1 MLQTRQVPDVYP
13 SSLRTYDDDGTDG
26 IHFIQFEPS
35 SLFCRRAM
43 LLQVSILQFRS
54 AVWSAYAC
62 VPVNTL
68 PRSTFELLTAR
79 PQSAPRICGNSLLSE
94 TWASLASLASLRP
107 ATVSGRATDSA
118 TVPKAVLTDSCS
130 AGEEERRWQ

>member
-43 LLQVSILQFRS
+43 LLQVSILQYE
-54 AVWSAYAC
+54 V
-62 VPVNTL
+62 L
-68 PRSTFELLTAR
+68 
-79 PQSAPRICGNSLLSE
+79 CGQH
-94 TWASLASLASLRP
+94 THASP
-107 ATVSGRATDSA
+107 
-118 TVPKAVLTDSCS
+118 
-130 AGEEERRWQ
+130 